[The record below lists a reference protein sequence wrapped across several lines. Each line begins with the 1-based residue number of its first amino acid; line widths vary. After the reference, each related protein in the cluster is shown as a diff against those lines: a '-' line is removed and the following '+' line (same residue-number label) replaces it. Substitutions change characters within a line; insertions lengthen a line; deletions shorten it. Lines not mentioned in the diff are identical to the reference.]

1 MKIIFTFVSILVA
14 LAAKAQTVGDP
25 VVMTVNGMP
34 VSRSEFVYSYS
45 KNNGDGVIDK
55 KTIEEYAELYAN
67 YKLKV
72 AAALDARLD
81 TLTSFKKEYALYRN
95 KQLMPQIV
103 TDNDILEEA
112 RRIYDDEI
120 KRIGPEGLVKPAH
133 ILLRLSQQ
141 ASAEEQQTAKVRI
154 DSIYDAL
161 KQGADFSDMA
171 RKYSEDHGSA
181 RNGGTLP
188 WIAKNQTLKE
198 FEEQAFAL
206 QTGQMSTPFLSPVG
220 YHIILMKDR
229 KQLEPFDTL
238 RNDIVQFIEKRN
250 LRESIAMRKVN
261 AMVEGANGS
270 LTQAQVIEQIA
281 DSVCAVDSDL
291 KWLFQEYHD
300 GLLLYEISNR
310 TVWEKA
316 AKDKVALEAYFKA
329 NKKKYK
335 WTEPRF
341 KGIAYFVRNNEDVKK
356 VKDCVKKLDFANWN
370 EALRST
376 FNADS
381 LKRIKAEKGIFKQGT
396 NAVVDKMVFKCD
408 TTYNMPKGFAE
419 AAVYGKKLKAPKH
432 YTDVEGLVVSDLQE
446 KLEREWI
453 ADLRKRYPVVINK
466 EVLKTIQ

>member
-55 KTIEEYAELYAN
+55 KTIEEYVELYAN

-81 TLTSFKKEYALYRN
+81 TLSSFKKEYALYRN

-356 VKDCVKKLDFANWN
+356 VKDCVKKLDFADWN

-408 TTYNMPKGFAE
+408 TTYNMPEGFAE

>member
-1 MKIIFTFVSILVA
+1 MLVA
-14 LAAKAQTVGDP
+14 LAANAQTAGDP

-206 QTGQMSTPFLSPVG
+206 QTGQMGTPFLSPVG

-356 VKDCVKKLDFANWN
+356 VKDCVKKLDFADWN

-381 LKRIKAEKGIFKQGT
+381 LKRIKAEKGIFKKGT

-408 TTYNMPKGFAE
+408 TTYNMPDGFVE

-466 EVLKTIQ
+466 EVLKIIQ

>member
-1 MKIIFTFVSILVA
+1 MKILFTFVSILVA
-14 LAAKAQTVGDP
+14 IAANAQTAGDP
-25 VVMTVNGMP
+25 VVMTVNGIP

-55 KTIEEYAELYAN
+55 KTIEEYADLYVN

-81 TLTSFKKEYALYRN
+81 TLTSFRKEYALYRN

-103 TDNDILEEA
+103 TDNEMLEEA
-112 RRIYDDEI
+112 KRIYEDQ
-120 KRIGPEGLVKPAH
+120 KNRIGPEGLIKPAH

-141 ASAEEQQTAKVRI
+141 ASAEEQQTAKTRI

-161 KQGADFSDMA
+161 IKGADFSDMA
-171 RKYSEDHGSA
+171 RKYSDDLGSA

-220 YHIILMKDR
+220 YHIIQMKDR

-238 RNDIVQFIEKRN
+238 RSDILQFMEKRN
-250 LRESIAMRKVN
+250 IRESIAMRKVN
-261 AMVEGANGS
+261 AMVENSNGS
-270 LTQAQVIEQIA
+270 LTEVQAIEQIA
-281 DSVCAVDSDL
+281 DSVCALDSDM
-291 KWLFQEYHD
+291 KYLFQEYHD

-316 AKDKVALEAYFKA
+316 AKDKEALEAYFKA

-335 WTEPRF
+335 WKEPRY
-341 KGIAYFVRNNEDVKK
+341 KGIAYFVRNGEDVKK
-356 VKDCVKKLDFANWN
+356 VKNCIKNLDFADWN

-381 LKRIKAEKGIFKQGT
+381 LKRIKAEKGIFKQGV

-408 TTYNMPKGFAE
+408 TTFSMPDGFVE

-446 KLEREWI
+446 KLEKEWI
-453 ADLRKRYPVVINK
+453 AELRRRYPVSINK
-466 EVLKTIQ
+466 EALKTIQ

>member
-1 MKIIFTFVSILVA
+1 
-14 LAAKAQTVGDP
+14 
-25 VVMTVNGMP
+25 
-34 VSRSEFVYSYS
+34 
-45 KNNGDGVIDK
+45 
-55 KTIEEYAELYAN
+55 
-67 YKLKV
+67 
-72 AAALDARLD
+72 
-81 TLTSFKKEYALYRN
+81 
-95 KQLMPQIV
+95 
-103 TDNDILEEA
+103 
-112 RRIYDDEI
+112 
-120 KRIGPEGLVKPAH
+120 
-133 ILLRLSQQ
+133 
-141 ASAEEQQTAKVRI
+141 
-154 DSIYDAL
+154 
-161 KQGADFSDMA
+161 
-171 RKYSEDHGSA
+171 
-181 RNGGTLP
+181 
-188 WIAKNQTLKE
+188 
-198 FEEQAFAL
+198 
-206 QTGQMSTPFLSPVG
+206 
-220 YHIILMKDR
+220 
-229 KQLEPFDTL
+229 
-238 RNDIVQFIEKRN
+238 
-250 LRESIAMRKVN
+250 
-261 AMVEGANGS
+261 MVEGANGS

-356 VKDCVKKLDFANWN
+356 VKDCVKKLDFADWN

-408 TTYNMPKGFAE
+408 TTFSMPDGFVE